1 MSQINPNIYD
11 KINIEEHNSNP
22 QLQLNITNNQII
34 NNNFELLALSTVLK
48 SNPQFIVCPFCHNI
62 TPSRT
67 EKNINIK
74 NAICLCLSPILWGI
88 HQTLRNK
95 DLTCYDSKHFCIKCN
110 AYLGSYQSC

>member
-1 MSQINPNIYD
+1 MGFTEYINDFGIGDDNSFYVQTNTGKV
-11 KINIEEHNSNP
+11 KITIE
-22 QLQLNITNNQII
+22 
-34 NNNFELLALSTVLK
+34 NFLK
-48 SNPQFIVCPFCHNI
+48 YISYLNPQFIVCPFCHNI

-74 NAICLCLSPILWGI
+74 NAICLCISPILWGI

-95 DLTCYDSKHFCIKCN
+95 DLTFYDSKHFCIKCN